1 MSFQFVILH
10 WRRVREMI
18 LCYIGW
24 VGGPTI
30 RFLRYILR
38 ERHLTSRRFTR
49 AATVNAEKAV
59 TVALL
64 RTRVVSHVRYL
75 RLLRFCS
82 RRSPAA
88 FTRRARS
95 AMRARQDLWSNAD
108 YRYVYIQRG
117 PPVSLCVLVTSVSC
131 AQTDEPIEMST
142 GVT

>member
-1 MSFQFVILH
+1 M
-10 WRRVREMI
+10 
-18 LCYIGW
+18 
-24 VGGPTI
+24 GGPTI

-59 TVALL
+59 TAALL

-108 YRYVYIQRG
+108 YRYVYIQ
-117 PPVSLCVLVTSVSC
+117 LVAWHSGRTSVSGRRTFPVLRLTC
-131 AQTDEPIEMST
+131 S
-142 GVT
+142 